1 MLPVWEQL
9 WLAAL
14 TVVSAALF
22 AKGFTPE
29 IRAIL
34 DGSPDRPRTDHIAH
48 RLARVIR
55 EVLLQTKA
63 VSGRRIICPLHAIVV
78 YGFLLTRSMQHV
90 T

>member
-1 MLPVWEQL
+1 VLPVPEQL

-34 DGSPDRPRTDHIAH
+34 DGSPDSPRTDHIAH

-55 EVLLQTKA
+55 EVLLQTKV
-63 VSGRRIICPLHAIVV
+63 VSGRLIVGTLHAIVF
-78 YGFLLTRSMQHV
+78 YGFLLTRSTQHV